1 MKRCMTVVALSAL
14 TFLAAGCPAK
24 QVRTTTVREQTE
36 TVRESRIIDPAV
48 APEPAPAPEEP
59 ERTTE
64 TTTVR
69 ERVIESGPVV
79 K

>member
-1 MKRCMTVVALSAL
+1 MKRCITVVALAVL
-14 TFLAAGCPAK
+14 AFLALGCRAK
-24 QVRTTTVREQTE
+24 QVRTTTVRENTE
-36 TVRESRIIDPAV
+36 TVRSSQVIDPAV
-48 APEPAPAPEEP
+48 APEPAPSPEEP

-69 ERVIESGPVV
+69 VRVIESGPVV